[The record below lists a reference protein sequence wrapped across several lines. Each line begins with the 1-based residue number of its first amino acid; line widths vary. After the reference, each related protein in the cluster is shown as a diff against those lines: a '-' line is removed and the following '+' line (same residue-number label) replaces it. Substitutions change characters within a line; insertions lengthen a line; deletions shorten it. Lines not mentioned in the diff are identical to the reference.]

1 MTTSMYHGILQCETF
16 QNVMQIKRTKF
27 ASKMKIL
34 SSYTSKGTD
43 LGQHRVLDEAADTF
57 IAEQLQL
64 VGFNPRV
71 SDEGDGGGA
80 AL

>member
-16 QNVMQIKRTKF
+16 QKRD
-27 ASKMKIL
+27 ANIEDKMKIP

-64 VGFNPRV
+64 VGFHPCV
-71 SDEGDGGGA
+71 SDEGEGGGA
-80 AL
+80 L